1 MEQNQHLSRF
11 LQEQM
16 ANLKTSQKDSKDS
29 CNLKQYEAI
38 LKNSF
43 ISFAS
48 QKINRDFEVDNDN
61 RASINAIFSCFVLK
75 DDQSIGLDV
84 LKRKISTKK
93 GFFIFGDLGCGK
105 STFMSLLSE
114 FKKTNND
121 STYKFLTAAEICQ
134 HYKQTG
140 SIDKF
145 TFNED
150 GVQGKPA
157 TYCID
162 ELGRE
167 PKIVDNYG
175 TKLDVLSQVLQ
186 DRYVL
191 WQSKGVI
198 THLITNLDFEEL
210 GNRYGEFIKERIV
223 EMCNVIEF
231 KGQSKRF

>member
-1 MEQNQHLSRF
+1 MQNNPIKQLLLDEQEER
-11 LQEQM
+11 
-16 ANLKTSQKDSKDS
+16 KTTQKDLNDS
-29 CNLKQYEAI
+29 CSLKKYEAI

-43 ISFAS
+43 ITYAS
-48 QKINRDFEVDNDN
+48 QNIGRAYEIDLANKAAIN
-61 RASINAIFSCFVLK
+61 SIFSCLVLK
-75 DDQSIGLDV
+75 DDESIGFDSLN
-84 LKRKISTKK
+84 RKITLKK

-105 STFMSLLSE
+105 STLMRLLSE
-114 FKKTNND
+114 FKKINND
-121 STYKFLTAAEICQ
+121 STYKFLTASEICQ
-134 HYKQTG
+134 SYKQLG

-167 PKIVDNYG
+167 TKVVDNYG
-175 TKLDVLSQVLQ
+175 TKLDVISQVLQ

-210 GNRYGEFIKERIV
+210 GNRYGEFIKERII

-231 KGQSKRF
+231 KGESKRF